1 MRVLGLLVG
10 GAIGIGISADL
21 DRTRRNELDESG
33 NVDEITALFEDKDKR
48 GSLRCRIIS

>member
-1 MRVLGLLVG
+1 MRVLGVLVG

-21 DRTRRNELDESG
+21 DRTRRSALDETG
-33 NVDEITALFEDKDKR
+33 DVDEITALLEDKDKR